1 MDADYRQHRVRNAAE
16 KLLTLIQEMLEMRPV
31 PEP

>member
-1 MDADYRQHRVRNAAE
+1 MPVTGGIAGRKAAE
-16 KLLTLIQEMLEMRPV
+16 KLLTLIQEMLEMRQV